1 MPLGLSDAER
11 EEYLRSTPER
21 KFKIKEPIMEERE
34 KLQESQQLG
43 MVQPQVPAAPFL
55 PDPQIANMFAQAV
68 DPTSGLTRTE
78 SALLSNPLDREI
90 AKRT

>member
-1 MPLGLSDAER
+1 MLPRGYARGLLNYQE
-11 EEYLRSTPER
+11 
-21 KFKIKEPIMEERE
+21 KIDKQRE
-34 KLQESQQLG
+34 KLQERQPLG